1 MKNILVLYNGQ
12 SMYTPTVQDYV
23 GAFRKYSRNNVN
35 YLHVGHD
42 TQPQFSLDD
51 FDVLVIT
58 YSCRLCYM
66 EMWSPHV
73 RKAVADFRGL
83 KVALPQD
90 EYQETNKLRNGLR
103 ELGVGVV
110 LTCVPE
116 DKIAWVY
123 PPELFPGVRFRRVL
137 TGYVPSRLQRIPR
150 HILPRA
156 DARNIYIG
164 YRGRSLGH
172 CWGDLAYWKMEIG
185 VRVKRACERR
195 GIPHDIG
202 WTEKDRIYQDK
213 WYSFIASCR
222 TMIGTPSGCNV
233 FDFDGQLERGYKELI
248 KRNPNLTYEE
258 YRPIIAH
265 KESEIDMGQASPRMF
280 EEAALGTAMV
290 LLEGSYSNVVTP
302 GEDCIIVRRDFSNID
317 DALDQLADPSRVQAV
332 ADAAYRNLIES
343 GKWTYENFIAQF
355 DDAIE
360 IDDSDEKIS
369 LETTRVIGSKGYDQG
384 FLEGLSL
391 RSTYQY
397 PMSCWLDLSHLRLDV
412 PEQHVIFDEI
422 LSARKSPLY
431 RSLGWKRILRG
442 LRRLQRAGIRAVGG

>member
-42 TQPQFSLDD
+42 TQPQFSFDD

-73 RKAVADFRGL
+73 GKAVAEFRGL

-116 DKIAWVY
+116 AKIAWVY

-137 TGYVPSRLQRIPR
+137 TGYVPSQLQRIPR
-150 HILPRA
+150 HIRPRT

-233 FDFDGQLERGYKELI
+233 FDFDGQLERDYKELI

-258 YRPIIAH
+258 YRPMIAH

-302 GEDCIIVRRDFSNID
+302 GEDCIIIRRDFSNID
-317 DALDQLADPSRVQAV
+317 DVLDQVADPSRVQAV

-360 IDDSDEKIS
+360 IDGSDEKI
-369 LETTRVIGSKGYDQG
+369 LLDATRVIGSKGYDQG

-391 RSTYQY
+391 RSAYQY
-397 PMSCWLDLSHLRLDV
+397 PMSCWLDLSHLRPDV
-412 PEQHVIFDEI
+412 AEHHMIFDDLLGAGERPVDR
-422 LSARKSPLY
+422 LPGWEWAR
-431 RSLGWKRILRG
+431 RC
-442 LRRLQRAGIRAVGG
+442 LRRLRRIGTRAIRT